1 MLRCRICCAVIVSQT
16 TPEIAIID
24 IDSDDEKAMQL
35 VESISK
41 THPSIGI
48 IVVSNRTD
56 GQMILRAM
64 RSGAREFLNSPIQI
78 DELVGAL
85 DRVAANTDGK
95 QRSNAGNIIAVAGA
109 SGGVGNTSIAVNLAV
124 ALAFLGK
131 PSVALGLFENTISH
145 VGVV

>member
-1 MLRCRICCAVIVSQT
+1 MSDTLRISICDPDETTRENLKRYLIGMDQIWLEADCSRYEFFAEIVSQT

-35 VESISK
+35 VEEISK

-85 DRVAANTDGK
+85 DRVAANTDG
-95 QRSNAGNIIAVAGA
+95 
-109 SGGVGNTSIAVNLAV
+109 
-124 ALAFLGK
+124 
-131 PSVALGLFENTISH
+131 
-145 VGVV
+145 